1 MERDFE
7 NESQDVITLKRSY
20 SEKAPA
26 KIWTIASGKGGVG
39 KTFVT
44 SSLAICLSKMGYSVT
59 IVDLDLSGA
68 NIHTTF
74 GLSPS
79 SESIRHFF
87 EGSKTLQQLTIPTAI
102 PRVSYIQGFWDAWAP
117 TDISVEQICHLVPEM
132 RKLNSDFVLVD
143 LGAGA
148 LASHLEMLKL
158 TDEKIL
164 VSSPEPTSIEKTYR
178 FIESFVCYSLQE
190 HSIPEAYDHMI
201 KTLRENRNGLGEKHF
216 SFRTYLKQNSGIQP
230 DYFESLMS
238 KPLRLIVNSCR
249 SQANSEL
256 GYSMKSVCYKYYDF
270 KVDFLGAIDY
280 DNAVW
285 QSIRNR
291 EPVLIAQP
299 FTPLAGQFLTT
310 CKQLIDPKELRAVI

>member
-1 MERDFE
+1 MERDLE
-7 NESQDVITLKRSY
+7 NESQDVILLKRSN
-20 SEKAPA
+20 SDTNPA
-26 KIWTIASGKGGVG
+26 QIWTVASGKGGVG

-44 SSLAICLSKMGYSVT
+44 SSLAICLSKMGHSVV

-68 NIHTTF
+68 NIHSVF
-74 GLSPS
+74 GLSPA

-87 EGSKTLQQLTIPTAI
+87 EGSKSLQELTIPTAI
-102 PRVSYIQGFWDAWAP
+102 PRISYVQGFWDAWAP
-117 TDISVEQICHLVPEM
+117 TDITVEQIRQLVPAM
-132 RKLNSDFVLVD
+132 KKLNADYVLVD

-158 TDEKIL
+158 SDEKIL
-164 VSSPEPTSIEKTYR
+164 ISSPEPTSIEKTYR

-190 HSIPEAYDHMI
+190 HSVPEAYDQMI
-201 KTLRENRNGLGEKHF
+201 KTLREHRHGLGDKFF
-216 SFRTYLKQNSGIQP
+216 SFRSYLKQSSGIQP
-230 DYFESLMS
+230 DYFENLMA

-249 SQANSEL
+249 SQANTEL

-285 QSIRNR
+285 QSVRNR
-291 EPVLIAQP
+291 EPVLLAQP
-299 FTPLAGQFLTT
+299 FTPLAGQFLAT
-310 CKQLIDPKELRAVI
+310 CKQLIDPKELRAIV